1 MAACPLGFTVR
12 PVAGLFLLLVMLGG
26 GLTACFPGASAPRSP
41 VKEVAAEPWWGTDER
56 RRVEVF
62 DDVSRSVVNIQN
74 NAKVRRLF
82 SAYER
87 DVPQGSGSGFVWDKA
102 GHIVTNYHVVQGA
115 DSVVVTFAD
124 DSSYVVEKK
133 DFVGFH
139 ADKDVAVLRVT
150 APAEKLVPVS
160 LGTSGTLRV
169 GMTALAIGNPFGF
182 NQTLTTGVVSALDRE
197 IQAPNKRRI
206 TGVIQTDAAINR
218 GNSGGPLLNSR
229 GQIVGVTTAILSPSG
244 TSAGIAFA
252 VPIDVVAPIVNDYI
266 QHGHIR
272 RPGLG
277 VAIFEDRV
285 TRIWGYPT
293 GVWLRQVQP
302 GSAAAAAG
310 LRGTEVL
317 RDRQVRTEGDLILGI
332 GGQATRTRVELLD
345 ALDRFEV
352 GDEVEVVFYRGGKP
366 MKTKLKLQ
374 QVEVD

>member
-1 MAACPLGFTVR
+1 MAFRLPWSVAHPLLV
-12 PVAGLFLLLVMLGG
+12 LLLIGCT
-26 GLTACFPGASAPRSP
+26 LTACVRTPNLPRPAAVAESWWSP
-41 VKEVAAEPWWGTDER
+41 EER
-56 RRVEVF
+56 SRVEVF
-62 DDVSRSVVNIQN
+62 DDVSRSVVNVQN

-82 SAYER
+82 SGAED

-115 DSVVVTFAD
+115 DSVIVTFPD
-124 DSSYVVEKK
+124 DSTYVVEKK
-133 DFVGFH
+133 DFVGSH
-139 ADKDVAVLRVT
+139 ADKDVAVLKVN

-160 LGTSGTLRV
+160 LGTSSNLKV

-182 NQTLTTGVVSALDRE
+182 IRTLTTGVVSALGRE
-197 IQAPNKRRI
+197 ILAPNRRRI

-218 GNSGGPLLNSR
+218 GNSGGPLLDSR

-244 TSAGIAFA
+244 TSSGIAFA

-277 VAIFEDRV
+277 VVIFEDRV
-285 TRIWGYPT
+285 TRMWGFRQ
-293 GVWLRQVQP
+293 GVWLREVYE
-302 GSAAAAAG
+302 GTAAAAAG

-317 RDRQVRTEGDLILGI
+317 RDRQVRREGDLILGV
-332 GGQATRTRVELLD
+332 GGHQTRNSIELLD

-352 GDEVEVVFYRGGKP
+352 GDEVEIVYYRKGKAE
-366 MKTKLKLQ
+366 KTKLKLQ
-374 QVEVD
+374 QIKVR